1 MFFQTFF
8 ELYYLSFWGYFFI
21 LSGSC
26 AIVFKKELKI
36 CKDENTLLYVYFFLP
51 FVEFTV
57 KVMMNK
63 CNFLCVTRYC
73 LLIIF
78 FFKPSGFGIVR
89 ILAAFYNADPDQ
101 KPNTI

>member
-1 MFFQTFF
+1 MFFQTVF

-63 CNFLCVTRYC
+63 CNF
-73 LLIIF
+73 
-78 FFKPSGFGIVR
+78 
-89 ILAAFYNADPDQ
+89 
-101 KPNTI
+101 

>member
-1 MFFQTFF
+1 MDPDLERGGGGIIIPKNISNKKMFFQNFF

-63 CNFLCVTRYC
+63 CNF
-73 LLIIF
+73 
-78 FFKPSGFGIVR
+78 
-89 ILAAFYNADPDQ
+89 
-101 KPNTI
+101 